1 MNGLKPKGEK
11 KRRVSNATD
20 VCLGRLIRAP
30 ETVYQIYDLAE
41 SLYMRDGGAAARLSL
56 ADIEQVSEVLRQT
69 KKDSEQMK
77 KQFCDLATVEGSFQ
91 PEIIPIGF

>member
-1 MNGLKPKGEK
+1 MNGLKTKGEK
-11 KRRVSNATD
+11 KRRESDATD
-20 VCLGRLIRAP
+20 ICLRRLARAP
-30 ETVYQIYDLAE
+30 ETVNQIYDLAE

-69 KKDSEQMK
+69 EKDIERMK
-77 KQFCDLATVEGSFQ
+77 KQFCDLATVEGNFQ